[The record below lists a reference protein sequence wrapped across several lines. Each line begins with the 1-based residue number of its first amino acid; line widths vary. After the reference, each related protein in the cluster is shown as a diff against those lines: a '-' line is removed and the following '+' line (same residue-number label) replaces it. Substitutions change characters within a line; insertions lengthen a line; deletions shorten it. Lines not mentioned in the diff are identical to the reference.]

1 MHPTFTVLA
10 FSAVVQAASFTPE
23 VSLLTDLPQ
32 FHIQKLQKTTVRS
45 VLKTINDKK
54 LKGTTFLFGSTLAD
68 PSVAPQNAAWTS
80 ARFEDTFNLAV
91 AENNCKWFS
100 NEPAQGVF
108 NLTACED
115 LRDFAFQR
123 GIAFRGH
130 NTLWH
135 NQRPDWLANNP
146 LNFTVSQLNRTII
159 PNAVQSVIE
168 GLGKNL
174 VSWDVVNEALTDS
187 ATPGMSVT
195 ECVVNASSR
204 WPNFAIDG
212 NASSPVLFPDE
223 SFLNTAF
230 LNAGR
235 ARKIIGSRLQLFYND
250 YNGRGGDSPS
260 QSKTDCALKML
271 GQLKSSGV
279 PVDGMGIQSHYSATP
294 GAFPSKG
301 SAHTTM
307 DRLKSLGLMGAITE
321 MDCWLPDNTTAS
333 LRWQSSIFGDILDS
347 CLFSSNCNEF
357 ILWDPRD
364 DESWLDT
371 QTSTGVHMGTL
382 FDLNGDP
389 KLPYFE
395 VLARLMNFAQ
405 GGVEPCSTSSGTSV
419 CVL

>member
-1 MHPTFTVLA
+1 MHRTLIFLA
-10 FSAVVQAASFTPE
+10 LPIVAQAASFTPD

-32 FHIQKLQKTTVRS
+32 FQIQNLDKLTLRS
-45 VLKTINDKK
+45 VLKTINDKR
-54 LKGTTFLFGSTLAD
+54 LKGTTFYFGSTLAD

-100 NEPAQGVF
+100 NEPAEGVF
-108 NLTACED
+108 NLTACAE
-115 LRDFAFQR
+115 LRNFAFQR
-123 GIAFRGH
+123 GIAFRG
-130 NTLWH
+130 LWH

-146 LNFTVSQLNRTII
+146 LNFTVSQLNKTII

-195 ECVVNASSR
+195 ECVVNASR
-204 WPNFAIDG
+204 WPNFAVDG
-212 NASSPVLFPDE
+212 DASSPVLFPDA

-230 LNAGR
+230 LNADK
-235 ARKIIGSRLQLFYND
+235 ARKKIGSNLQLFYND
-250 YNGRGGDSPS
+250 YNGYGGNFPS
-260 QSKTDCALKML
+260 QAKTDCAFNML
-271 GQLKSSGV
+271 AQLKRSGV
-279 PVDGMGIQSHYSATP
+279 PVDGMGIQSHYSANP
-294 GAFPSKG
+294 GAFPSKE
-301 SAHTTM
+301 SAHFTM

-321 MDCWLPDNTTAS
+321 MDCWLPDNTTES
-333 LRWQSSIFGDILDS
+333 LRWQASIFGDLLDS

-364 DESWLDT
+364 DESWLNGFNT
-371 QTSTGVHMGTL
+371 TGVHMGTL
-382 FDLNGDP
+382 FDSSGNR

-395 VLARLMNFAQ
+395 VLARLLNFAQ
-405 GGVEPCSTSSGTSV
+405 GGAEPCSTSSGTSACIV
-419 CVL
+419 